1 MFVHKMYEKTRQ
13 KYLHIVKTEHSQN
26 MPNYIRKKNARK
38 LMPAY
43 FEWTQIHL
51 SHAKPLK
58 VYSLLFKDHKQVILS
73 DLTWHKE
80 VDLIQQLYDFSQH
93 YIKLLLWF
101 WLFVPS
107 NATC

>member
-1 MFVHKMYEKTRQ
+1 MFVHNMYEKKRK
-13 KYLHIVKTEHSQN
+13 KYLHIVKTKHFQN

-58 VYSLLFKDHKQVILS
+58 SIHCHFNWSDIRKWIWFKNYMILAN
-73 DLTWHKE
+73 T
-80 VDLIQQLYDFSQH
+80 I
-93 YIKLLLWF
+93 
-101 WLFVPS
+101 
-107 NATC
+107 